1 MEEETSI
8 PAARRVRRSRAEI
21 DQLLEL
27 FEGSGQ
33 TQAAFCREHGLSVPT
48 FSSWRRKRREAESL
62 PGFRA
67 VRVVG
72 FPPAAAGPLVRLPD
86 GIEIVLPAGVSPAEL
101 CGVVAMLKESAPW

>member
-33 TQAAFCREHGLSVPT
+33 TQAAFCREHGLSVA
-48 FSSWRRKRREAESL
+48 SLCAWRRKRREADAP
-62 PGFRA
+62 PGFRE
-67 VRVVG
+67 VRVGG
-72 FPPAAAGPLVRLPD
+72 FAPAAAGPLVRLPD
-86 GIEIVLPAGVSPAEL
+86 GIEIVLPAGVCASEL
-101 CGVVAMLKESAPW
+101 CRIVTALRESAPW